1 MTQSVSRSSTSGLFK
16 RSQLIRIKMRAVR
29 AGVWF
34 RTLPRIDRALLD
46 LSIKVVKS
54 ICSTT
59 LAKSISAITCKLEN
73 SLRGSLSKTL
83 KDRAVQLAQKISA
96 MAQKW
101 GNVSAI
107 NWGSDES
114 FIRFLIIMNF
124 NKPTTPR
131 G

>member
-1 MTQSVSRSSTSGLFK
+1 
-16 RSQLIRIKMRAVR
+16 MRAVR

-46 LSIKVVKS
+46 LSIKVAKS
-54 ICSTT
+54 ICSVT
-59 LAKSISAITCKLEN
+59 LAKSISAITSKLEN
-73 SLRGSLSKTL
+73 SLRDSLSRTL
-83 KDRAVQLAQKISA
+83 KDQAVQLAQKVSA
-96 MAQKW
+96 IAQKW
-101 GNVSAI
+101 GNVTAI
-107 NWGSDES
+107 RWGSDES